1 MAWHLLGVAHAAAGD
16 HSSAVL
22 SFQKALR
29 LKPGAAQME
38 VHLSL
43 GKSLRLL
50 GQIDKV
56 RRFASFSL
64 VFASSRVA

>member
-1 MAWHLLGVAHAAAGD
+1 MAWHLLGVVHAAAGD

-29 LKPGAAQME
+29 LKPGATQME
-38 VHLSL
+38 VHMSL

-56 RRFASFSL
+56 RASLRFAF
-64 VFASSRVA
+64 SRVA